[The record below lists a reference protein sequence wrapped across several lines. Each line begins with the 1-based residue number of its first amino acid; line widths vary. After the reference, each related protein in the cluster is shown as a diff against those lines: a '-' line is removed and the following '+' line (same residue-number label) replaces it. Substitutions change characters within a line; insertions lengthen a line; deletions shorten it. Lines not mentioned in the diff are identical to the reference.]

1 MKIKML
7 LRNQKLQMCVCLI
20 LVMFMVSSIS
30 FALGNQDEELQKKY
44 AAILGEYEFDLSE
57 FGGEPIVVEFR
68 VDSGSLWADSG
79 DGQPTTLEP
88 IGDEPYEFTA
98 DDPESGALEIKFVK
112 DDEGKYT
119 ICTIALLDQGAE
131 ISGNKIKQ

>member
-1 MKIKML
+1 MKIL

-30 FALGNQDEELQKKY
+30 YAKGNQDEELQKKY
-44 AAILGEYEFDLSE
+44 SAILGEYEFDLTE
-57 FGGEPIVVEFR
+57 FGSESIVVEFR

-88 IGDEPYEFTA
+88 AGDEPYEFTS
-98 DDPESGALEIKFVK
+98 DDPESGALEIKFLK
-112 DDEGKYT
+112 DDQGEYT
-119 ICTIALLDQGAE
+119 ICIIALLDQGVE
-131 ISGNKIKQ
+131 VTGIKIKQ

>member
-1 MKIKML
+1 
-7 LRNQKLQMCVCLI
+7 MCVFLI

-30 FALGNQDEELQKKY
+30 FAKGNQDEELTKKY
-44 AAILGEYEFDLSE
+44 AAILGEYEFDLTE
-57 FGGEPIVVEFR
+57 FTGEVIIVEFR

-98 DDPESGALEIKFVK
+98 DDPDQGALEFKFLK
-112 DDEGKYT
+112 DDQGEYT
-119 ICTIALLDQGAE
+119 ICNVALLDMGVE

>member
-1 MKIKML
+1 
-7 LRNQKLQMCVCLI
+7 MCVCLI

-30 FALGNQDEELQKKY
+30 FAKGNQDEELQKKY
-44 AAILGEYEFDLSE
+44 AAILGEYEFDLTE
-57 FGGEPIVVEFR
+57 IGQEVIYVTFR
-68 VDSGSLWADSG
+68 IESGSLWADSG

-98 DDPESGALEIKFVK
+98 DDPDQGALEFKFLK
-112 DDEGKYT
+112 DDQGEYT
-119 ICTIALLDQGAE
+119 ICNVALLDMGVE